1 MEETY
6 ISIYNQGYASLRG
19 KLKPVLCPR
28 CREQYCLR
36 GECSKCLKNAAY
48 NVDYLQ
54 THSFVTDT
62 VVEDY
67 HDSDHVDIKTLPLRL
82 PNEHPNLYYGVEDE
96 IEFEGLDVH
105 EDDYYDGE
113 SASCDISRIM
123 AEFSR
128 ITDGL
133 FVYEWDGSLDNGVE
147 IISRPCS
154 YAYWTHPDTVKKLK
168 KGFEYLREHGAMV
181 KQPTTNGMHI
191 HISRRFF
198 EMSEGDTNKMYQEYD
213 WLFQYFQPEIE
224 KLADRKYTSYCA
236 SKADKIRDQ
245 LHSSLSVDGASV
257 DVKLKA
263 TVKKG
268 GYFGCDHYCAVSGR
282 QHTIEARVF
291 KATTDYRHFLA
302 NIELVRNFAHASR
315 EDSTQKSFDEIIH
328 TKDNLFLNEHI
339 QHSRMLA
346 KKNDESLDLERKVEE
361 ELVVEEK

>member
-1 MEETY
+1 MDEKY
-6 ISIYNQGYASLRG
+6 IKIYNQGYASLKG
-19 KLKPVLCPR
+19 KLKPVFCPR
-28 CREQYCLR
+28 CDGQYR
-36 GECSKCLKNAAY
+36 IHGECETCLKNLAY
-48 NVDYLQ
+48 NMDYLQ

-62 VVEDY
+62 EVEGY
-67 HDSDHVDIKTLPLRL
+67 HYSDHATIKSLPLRL
-82 PNEHPNLYYGVEDE
+82 PNEHPNLFYGVEDE

-105 EDDYYDGE
+105 DDEYYDDC
-113 SASCDISRIM
+113 ASDDISQIM

-133 FVYEWDGSLDNGVE
+133 FVYEWDGSLANGVE

-168 KGFEYLREHGAMV
+168 KGFKYLRDNGAMV

-198 EMSEGDTNKMYQEYD
+198 EMSEGDTEKMYQEYD

-224 KLADRKYTSYCA
+224 KLADRKYTQYCA
-236 SKADKIRDQ
+236 SKADKIKGQ
-245 LHSSLSVDGASV
+245 LHSSMNVDGANV
-257 DVKLKA
+257 DVELKA
-263 TVKKG
+263 TLKKG

-282 QHTIEARVF
+282 NYTIEARVF

-328 TKDNLFLNEHI
+328 TKDNLFLDEHI

-346 KKNDESLDLERKVEE
+346 KKNDESLDLEKKAEA
-361 ELVVEEK
+361 ELVVED